1 MAKKYK
7 NEFRQGMEDK
17 IQRQRRDPEIVQHNA
32 RGLVRPSL
40 LPKPH
45 RPFLWPLYRVEYI
58 RIGCRVHDAHFIW
71 PFKRPVY
78 IDPKFVARIITPSKK
93 HREY

>member
-1 MAKKYK
+1 MARKYK
-7 NEFRQGMEDK
+7 NDFRQGMEDL
-17 IQRQRRDPEIVQHNA
+17 IQLQRRDPEIVQHDS
-32 RGLVRPSL
+32 RGLVRPSS
-40 LPKPH
+40 LPKPY

-78 IDPKFVARIITPSKK
+78 IDPKFAARIVVPREK
-93 HREY
+93 HLDY